1 MDVELTKIDLSRSN
15 HRYLTNDDYCYA
27 LMKYT
32 ARGGYQYS
40 EPNQLIFNFKKPL
53 SQQGQFHKKKAIND
67 VADML
72 LSSLNRK
79 WAQEITWT
87 PIPPSQ
93 AKDHPEYDDRLL
105 QVLRRLA
112 SELALD
118 IRELIWQKESVQ
130 PAHLSAL
137 RPSPDEIAANYSID
151 ESLTDPMPR
160 KIALLDDVITTGAH
174 FKAAQKALKRRFPEM
189 TIGGIFIARSERLL
203 HRASIA

>member
-1 MDVELTKIDLSRSN
+1 MDVELTKIDLSRRN
-15 HRYLTNDDYCYA
+15 HRYLSCDDHCYA

-40 EPNQLIFNFKKPL
+40 EPNQLIFNLKKPL
-53 SQQGQFHKKKAIND
+53 SQQGQFYKRKAIDD

-72 LSSLNRK
+72 LSSLNRR

-87 PIPPSQ
+87 PIPPSH

-105 QVLRRLA
+105 QVLRKLA

-118 IRELIWQKESVQ
+118 IRELIWQKESAQ
-130 PAHLSAL
+130 PSHSSAL

-151 ESLTDPMPR
+151 ESLTAPVPQ
-160 KIALLDDVITTGAH
+160 KIALFDDVITTGAH
-174 FKAAQKALKRRFPEM
+174 FKAAQKVLKQRFPEM
-189 TIGGIFIARSERLL
+189 TIGGIFIARSERIL
-203 HRASIA
+203 H